1 MHNLYAWLTSLG
13 AQVQGYLIV
22 MTSNVVVDNI
32 VVALVIVAVLI
43 QFHRGLFVNN
53 PEDII
58 RREVILLMSPSKR
71 RQLDFWL
78 LAGMIG
84 LWVYWLFLYRTGL
97 LNYSMVKFYL
107 LLLWRNKL
115 PVLLFSSIFIIAFW
129 CFRKKRWGIGT
140 AVVFM
145 TVAISYWAYGPD
157 FPKLSPL
164 NPQKVFWQQTPSR
177 IPVVLVIS
185 YAYEEEIP
193 PLPFIKLQEWL
204 YRNKVWMT
212 EEEVK
217 NLSSQAKEALVES
230 ARRAGEDDR
239 LFEKCLNL
247 ALHRVP
253 TVTSEIAVPLL
264 AEKRYEHVTGQLCW
278 VFGFA
283 RLRQERKGS
292 VSIWSFLP
300 SFDPWI
306 AVRLRFPQKAWL
318 TYLAIEPE
326 HALRNLFLTLVVI
339 VGYVVFLK
347 VLRYAFDKWF

>member
-1 MHNLYAWLTSLG
+1 
-13 AQVQGYLIV
+13 
-22 MTSNVVVDNI
+22 
-32 VVALVIVAVLI
+32 
-43 QFHRGLFVNN
+43 
-53 PEDII
+53 
-58 RREVILLMSPSKR
+58 
-71 RQLDFWL
+71 
-78 LAGMIG
+78 
-84 LWVYWLFLYRTGL
+84 
-97 LNYSMVKFYL
+97 
-107 LLLWRNKL
+107 
-115 PVLLFSSIFIIAFW
+115 
-129 CFRKKRWGIGT
+129 
-140 AVVFM
+140 
-145 TVAISYWAYGPD
+145 
-157 FPKLSPL
+157 
-164 NPQKVFWQQTPSR
+164 
-177 IPVVLVIS
+177 
-185 YAYEEEIP
+185 
-193 PLPFIKLQEWL
+193 KLQEWL